1 MKLYLSILICL
12 LFSCSISE
20 ERMPK
25 NIIPEI
31 RFESILKEMHLAQA
45 SFDIKKNDKNAD
57 IKLSNEITDIY
68 KKHQITET
76 DFTESLSYYSE
87 NPKKLAQIYHNIL
100 RQLTKERSSLDLKET
115 S

>member
-20 ERMPK
+20 EKIPK
-25 NIIPEI
+25 NIIPETE
-31 RFESILKEMHLAQA
+31 FESVLKEIHLTQA

-57 IKLSNEITDIY
+57 IKLFNEILDIY

-76 DFTESLSYYSE
+76 DFAESLSYYSE